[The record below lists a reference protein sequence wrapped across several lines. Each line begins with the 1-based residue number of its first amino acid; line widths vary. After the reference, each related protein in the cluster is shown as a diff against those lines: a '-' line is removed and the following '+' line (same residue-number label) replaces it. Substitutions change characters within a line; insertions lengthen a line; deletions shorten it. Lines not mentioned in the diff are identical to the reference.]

1 MDKASEPAAL
11 INAPARRRNPPHYR
25 VLACAILALGVLAGT
40 ATAGH
45 REHEERDIWFVHATD
60 PHLFLK
66 AAKDDKK
73 KEAEKERQQGL
84 NKKALEDMLKHI
96 GSLPSGN
103 GPAAFLLLTGDLGI
117 DPCEICEA
125 PKPTATV
132 PPPAQSPSPRVQGE
146 ATPKPNDKKPS
157 VQDCLKVVDK
167 WRTLQVDTVADI
179 LGQSPV
185 SDIYLV
191 AGNNDIANE
200 SAGDEALQYFNRF
213 IDDVQKQLA
222 NAKSRVVV
230 HNLTRCY
237 ASGEAA
243 STCYADIEGSDY
255 RLIGFPSYSFKGEKD
270 EAGVD
275 NNQAQA
281 RQFETFRQLL
291 EQARDAERK
300 VLVVTHTPQMDD
312 PYALG
317 QSRYL
322 NPTPSPTEASATRAT
337 PSASPTAAIAT
348 PSPVETANPGET
360 LTPAATATPTPKKA
374 STQTPTDKASSVA
387 TWKVSQKLLDDWKDL
402 TARDSV
408 AGVLAGHFHDSH
420 KEIYRRP
427 YVWSSGSLAA
437 FERLF
442 LAPPLAVKNQ
452 DSSPFQARGFSL
464 VHLQPDR
471 IESRLF
477 WYDSETGSFTPDSKH
492 KPRHER
498 CGFWRKCCQ
507 DCRAAIKWLWNLDSG
522 KPLERM
528 AVLLIALLTAFLTL
542 IAIWQIPAPADPF
555 PEVKKPAPDD
565 GKPAPA
571 PANASGDS
579 SPFSSRFGKTVIAG
593 LAGLIAAEVTKTLAN
608 EKPSADSRWYYIVWF
623 IVFFFFL
630 LISLNLW
637 RALVEALR
645 SRFAIVYYPLPRPPE
660 TEPDMSA
667 GRFGRWLVY
676 RFWAFLHWLKSWLGV
691 PLLTFADTFISLIQG
706 KNQTTTRVFADK
718 IVDQQRN
725 VLRVAKE
732 IREQLNTTILDYL
745 TRQTGQKRDAKDVR
759 VNISVLSADQ
769 TNVFYIS
776 KTRDSSRLSFPK
788 RSMAWLAVF
797 TGKIRW
803 YTQSYKAVS
812 KDIILFDNS
821 AGTISDEVA
830 KIPLSSY
837 YQPRGGEDY
846 EAFVVF
852 PVPLSQRGS
861 TSDYVKGA
869 IHVSFSRAADFAKV
883 WSFLSSAEA
892 TKQVDAKIAATTNTV
907 EQAKLQASRTA
918 DIEALI
924 RDTDPVITTTSY
936 QSERKMLDD
945 WCIDPGVCATLNTSL
960 RVLGE
965 VLRGFNEQIYK
976 SIAKSEQD

>member
-1 MDKASEPAAL
+1 MDKARQTVAKTH
-11 INAPARRRNPPHYR
+11 APARRRNPARYGTL
-25 VLACAILALGVLAGT
+25 VGAVLALGLLAGN
-40 ATAGH
+40 AAAGH
-45 REHEERDIWFVHATD
+45 REHKERDIWFVHATD

-66 AAKDDKK
+66 AVKDDEK

-84 NKKALEDMLKHI
+84 NKKALKDMLKHI
-96 GSLPSGN
+96 GSLPDGN
-103 GPAAFLLLTGDLGI
+103 GPPAFLLLTGDLGI

-125 PKPTATV
+125 QKPTATV
-132 PPPAQSPSPRVQGE
+132 TPAQSPSPPAQPE
-146 ATPKPNDKKPS
+146 STPKPKDKKPS
-157 VQDCLKVVDK
+157 VQDCLKVVDN
-167 WRTLQVDTVADI
+167 WRTTQVDTVANI
-179 LGQSPV
+179 LGESPV

-200 SAGDEALQYFNRF
+200 SAGDEALQYFNKF

-222 NAKSRVVV
+222 KAKSRVVL

-237 ASGEAA
+237 ASGEPA
-243 STCYADIEGSDY
+243 STCYADIKSSDY
-255 RLIGFPSYSFKGEKD
+255 RLIGFPSYSFKSDKD
-270 EAGVD
+270 EATVD
-275 NNQAQA
+275 HSKAQE

-291 EQARDAERK
+291 EQARDADRK
-300 VLVVTHTPQMDD
+300 VVVVTHTPPMDD

-322 NPTPSPTEASATRAT
+322 NPTPSLTEASAKTAT
-337 PSASPTAAIAT
+337 PSASPTAVIAT
-348 PSPVETANPGET
+348 PSPSETATPAET
-360 LTPAATATPTPKKA
+360 PTPAATATPPGKKA
-374 STQTPTDKASSVA
+374 SGQTPTEKASSVA
-387 TWKVSQKLLDDWKDL
+387 TWKVSQKLIDDWRDL
-402 TARDSV
+402 TAWDSV

-420 KEIYRRP
+420 KEIYRQP
-427 YVWSSGSLAA
+427 YVWSSGSRAA
-437 FERLF
+437 FQKLF

-464 VHLQPDR
+464 VHLHPDR

-477 WYDSETGSFTPDSKH
+477 WYDSESGSFTPDSKH
-492 KPRHER
+492 KPRYER

-507 DCRAAIKWLWNLDSG
+507 DCCAAIRWLWNLDTG

-528 AVLLIALLTAFLTL
+528 AVLLIALLTAFLTI

-555 PEVKKPAPDD
+555 PEVKKPAAGD

-571 PANASGDS
+571 PANAPGDS

-608 EKPSADSRWYYIVWF
+608 EKPSPDSRWYYIVWF

-645 SRFAIVYYPLPRPPE
+645 SRFAIVYYPLPRPA
-660 TEPDMSA
+660 EPDPGVYSW
-667 GRFGRWLVY
+667 GRFGRWLIY

-732 IREQLNTTILDYL
+732 IREQLNTAIREYL
-745 TRQTGQKRDAKDVR
+745 TRKSPDQKRDAKDVR
-759 VNISVLSADQ
+759 VTISVLSADQ

-776 KTRDSSRLSFPK
+776 KTRDSSRLTFPK
-788 RSMAWLAVF
+788 RSVAWLSVF

-803 YTQSYKAVS
+803 YTQGYKDIS

-821 AGTISDEVA
+821 GGTIAEEVA
-830 KIPLSSY
+830 QIPLKSY
-837 YQPRGGEDY
+837 YQARDEDY

-852 PVPLSQRGS
+852 PVPLSKRGS
-861 TSDYVKGA
+861 TSNYVKGA
-869 IHVSFSRAADFAKV
+869 IHVSFARQADFDYV
-883 WSFLSSAEA
+883 WSFLSREEA
-892 TKQVDAKIAATTNTV
+892 TRQVDAKITAGDAS
-907 EQAKLQASRTA
+907 ERDILRASRDE
-918 DIEALI
+918 DIEAAI
-924 RDTDPVITTTSY
+924 KAYNPVITDEKY
-936 QSERKMLDD
+936 QSEQKMLGD
-945 WCIDPGVCATLNTSL
+945 WCNDPGVCATLTTSL

-976 SIAKSEQD
+976 SIAKSEEAD